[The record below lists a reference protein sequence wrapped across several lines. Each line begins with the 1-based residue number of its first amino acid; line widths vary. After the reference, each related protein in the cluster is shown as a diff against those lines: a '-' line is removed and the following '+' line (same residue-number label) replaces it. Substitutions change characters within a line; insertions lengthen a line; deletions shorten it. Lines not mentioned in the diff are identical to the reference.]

1 MSKDEQL
8 LVQMQNISK
17 NFSVTK
23 ALANVNFELKV
34 GEVHALM
41 GENGAGKSTLMKILA
56 GVHIPDEGK
65 IFIRGKEVKVE
76 DPSAAKKLGIA
87 FIHQELSIVPNMT
100 VAENLALGNE
110 PKTKWGFLDRKKIY
124 DEAIEKIARVRAPID
139 PSELMGNLSVGT
151 QQILEIARAIS
162 MNAQILILD
171 EPTAALSSFESNL
184 LFELIEEIR
193 ESGAGLIYIS
203 HRMEEVWNLA
213 DRVTVF
219 RDGQLVATSK
229 KNQLT
234 PDQVIKQMIGRDV
247 KDLYVRNN
255 RIIGD
260 VVLKVENL
268 GNGLKIGPVNLEVRA
283 GEVLGLYGLI
293 GAGRTEIT
301 RLIFGAD

>member
-23 ALANVNFELKV
+23 ALANVNFELKS

-76 DPSAAKKLGIA
+76 DPNAAKKLGIA

-229 KNQLT
+229 KNQ
-234 PDQVIKQMIGRDV
+234 
-247 KDLYVRNN
+247 
-255 RIIGD
+255 
-260 VVLKVENL
+260 
-268 GNGLKIGPVNLEVRA
+268 
-283 GEVLGLYGLI
+283 
-293 GAGRTEIT
+293 
-301 RLIFGAD
+301 